1 MKIITQ
7 IKSIFGLKPGLK
19 PGDLV
24 IRSKG
29 GDTDTEGDL
38 YMIVDPIHH
47 NNEGY
52 VSVHEVG
59 AIHRRLWNKGEL
71 YVSIGFNSQDV
82 GIVGIRDAKEW
93 PPSYRRLTR
102 KEKNMVRRELFRNNE
117 WQQKY
122 IDIIKTNTGLFINLS
137 N

>member
-7 IKSIFGLKPGLK
+7 IKSIFGIKPGLK

-24 IRSKG
+24 IRTR
-29 GDTDTEGDL
+29 GDQPFEGEL
-38 YMIVDPIHH
+38 YMIVHPISSSQK
-47 NNEGY
+47 GY
-52 VSVHEVG
+52 VYVHEVG
-59 AIHRRLWNKGEL
+59 SILRRRWNNGEL

-82 GIVGIRDAKEW
+82 GIIGIRDAKEW

-102 KEKNMVRRELFRNNE
+102 KEKNMVRRELFRNNV

-122 IDIIKTNTGLFINLS
+122 IDIIKKNTGLYINL
-137 N
+137 

>member
-1 MKIITQ
+1 MRIITQ
-7 IKSIFGLKPGLK
+7 IKSIFGIKPGLK

-24 IRSKG
+24 IRSR
-29 GDTDTEGDL
+29 GDQPHEGEL

-47 NNEGY
+47 GNEGY

-59 AIHRRLWNKGEL
+59 AILRRTWNKGEP

-82 GIVGIRDAKEW
+82 GIIGIRDAKEW

-102 KEKNMVRRELFRNNE
+102 KEMKLVRRELFRNCD

-122 IDIIKTNTGLFINLS
+122 IDIIKKNTGLFINLS

>member
-24 IRSKG
+24 IRSR
-29 GDTDTEGDL
+29 GDQPHEGEL